1 MVNLHIERT
10 IAAPRPRV
18 FDWLASPA
26 SLTSAPLVLKADWMK
41 GSSAPGA
48 GAIREVWGTGM
59 WFREEITAYD
69 APNSYSYLI
78 IRSVPVFDHDGGT
91 LTFTAAGDGTH
102 VDWVSS
108 YTHPARSG
116 GRPLETVSSR
126 LLLWNFGAILAR
138 CAKDLEVSA

>member
-102 VDWVSS
+102 VDWGSDS
-108 YTHPARSG
+108 TH
-116 GRPLETVSSR
+116 
-126 LLLWNFGAILAR
+126 
-138 CAKDLEVSA
+138 